1 MRLAVRCIAVALLA
15 PALLPD
21 SALGDVIVEVDQNIP
36 LIRITPDLANNS
48 VDRINLELRGGNY
61 VITSANGNL
70 AAAGNGC
77 VDTQAGLQITCP
89 RRPGINVD
97 LGNLDDVLTVTGP
110 SDPISAFGGAG
121 ADVLHGGTSTDVLAG
136 GDGNDTL
143 DGHEGVDDYFG
154 QAGNDNIQALDGN
167 AERISCGADSDSVR
181 NDFTDI
187 IAECEGAQDGDGDGF
202 ASNVDCNDNN
212 RAIFPGAGEAFE
224 NGIDEDCDGRDN
236 IVLDRDAD
244 GFPIPADCND
254 ANALIRPGA
263 LEVKGNGVDEN
274 CDSRAEPFALL
285 RALALNNWSVD
296 GRRTKLRLL
305 QVRNAPRGARIV
317 FRCTGRSCPS
327 RRSRSRTVP
336 RDLAPIRLD
345 DRALRRATL
354 RPGTKLTVTITAAE
368 TTGRTF
374 TYTTKN
380 GELPDVRITCRS
392 PNESRNRTC

>member
-1 MRLAVRCIAVALLA
+1 MRRALRCIAVALLA
-15 PALLPD
+15 PALLPA
-21 SALGDVIVEVDQNIP
+21 SALGDVIAEVDQNIP
-36 LIRITPDLANNS
+36 LVRITPDLADNS
-48 VDRINLELRGGNY
+48 VDRINIQQRANDY
-61 VITSANGNL
+61 VIKSANGNL

-77 VDTQAGLQITCP
+77 TDVQAGLEITCP
-89 RRPGINVD
+89 RQRSINVD
-97 LGNLDDVLTVTGP
+97 LGTLDDVLTVTAL
-110 SDPISAFGGAG
+110 SDPLSAFGGDG
-121 ADVLHGGTSTDVLAG
+121 DDFLHGGTGTDVLAG
-136 GDGNDTL
+136 GNGNDTL

-154 QAGNDNIQALDGN
+154 QAGNDNIEGLDGN
-167 AERISCGADSDSVR
+167 AERISCGADNDTVR
-181 NDFTDI
+181 NDFIDI
-187 IAECEGAQDGDGDGF
+187 IAECEGAKDGDGDGF
-202 ASNVDCNDNN
+202 ASNVDCNDAI
-212 RAIFPGAGEAFE
+212 RAIFPGAGETFE

-254 ANALIRPGA
+254 ANLLIRPGA
-263 LEVKGNGVDEN
+263 LEVRGNTVDEN

-285 RALALNNWSVD
+285 RALVLNNWSVD

-305 QVRNAPRGARIV
+305 TVRSAPRGARIV
-317 FRCTGRSCPS
+317 FRCTGSGCPS
-327 RRSRSRTVP
+327 RRARTRTVP

-374 TYTTKN
+374 TYTAKN
-380 GELPDVRITCRS
+380 GELPDVGITCRS

>member
-1 MRLAVRCIAVALLA
+1 MRRALRCIAVALLA
-15 PALLPD
+15 PALLPA
-21 SALGDVIVEVDQNIP
+21 SALGDVTAEVDQNIP
-36 LIRITPDLANNS
+36 LIRITHDNTNTAEQINIRQRAN
-48 VDRINLELRGGNY
+48 DYL
-61 VITSANGNL
+61 ITSSNNGL
-70 AAAGNGC
+70 AAAGTGC
-77 VDTQAGLQITCP
+77 TDVADGVTCP
-89 RRPGINVD
+89 LRASINVD
-97 LGNLDDVLTVTGP
+97 LGPGNDVLAVTALGTP
-110 SDPISAFGGAG
+110 VSAFGGTG
-121 ADVLHGGTSTDVLAG
+121 NDTLDGGTGTDVLAG

-154 QAGNDNIQALDGN
+154 QGGNDTIEALDGN
-167 AERISCGADSDSVR
+167 AERISCGADSDIVR
-181 NDFTDI
+181 NDFIDI
-187 IAECEGAQDGDGDGF
+187 IAECEGAKDGDADGF
-202 ASNVDCNDNN
+202 ASNVDCNDINP
-212 RAIFPGAGEAFE
+212 AIFPGAGETLE
-224 NGIDEDCDGRDN
+224 NGVDEDCDGRDN

-263 LEVKGNGVDEN
+263 LEVKGNAVDEN

-285 RALALNNWSVD
+285 RALVLNNWSVD

-305 QVRNAPRGARIV
+305 TVRNAPRGARIV

-327 RRSRSRTVP
+327 KRSRSRTVP

-374 TYTTKN
+374 TYRTKN
-380 GELPDVRITCRS
+380 GELPDVGITCRS